1 MNDGF
6 TNAMQPT
13 ISEANLPA
21 PASTFEVLLI
31 TGMSGAGRS
40 HAADCL
46 EDMGW
51 YVVDN
56 LPPKLL
62 VPLVDMMTNAAGPST
77 KVSDNAAVHKLAAVI
92 DVRSRAYFDDLNEVL
107 SHLDDLGVR
116 TRILFLDAN
125 DDVLV
130 TRYEKVRRP
139 HPLQHGN
146 SLIDGIKEERQLL
159 QGLKKH
165 ADMTIDT
172 SQLNIHQ
179 LSTKLYEAM
188 VGSGPSTV
196 SVHIFSFGFKYGTP
210 TDADFVADVRFLPN
224 PYWVPSLREL
234 NGQDRAVSDYVL
246 SSSGAMEFLDA
257 YEKALMIAIDGYA
270 KEDKHFVTIAVGCTG
285 GQHRSVAMSEALAK
299 RLRAQGLEVS
309 VSARE
314 LRRRR

>member
-1 MNDGF
+1 MNDRF
-6 TNAMQPT
+6 TNAVQPT

-159 QGLKKH
+159 QGLKEH

-172 SQLNIHQ
+172 SRLNIHQ

>member
-1 MNDGF
+1 MSGENTTSKRND
-6 TNAMQPT
+6 
-13 ISEANLPA
+13 SDEANRPA

-62 VPLVDMMTNAAGPST
+62 VPLVDMMTNVAGPT
-77 KVSDNAAVHKLAAVI
+77 TAAADNAAVHKLAAVI

-116 TRILFLDAN
+116 TRILFLDAAN
-125 DDVLV
+125 DVLV

-146 SLIDGIKEERQLL
+146 SLINGIMEERQLL
-159 QGLKKH
+159 QGLKER

-172 SQLNIHQ
+172 SRLNIHQ

-234 NGQDRAVSDYVL
+234 NGQDKAVFDYVL
-246 SSSGAMEFLDA
+246 SSDGATEFLDA
-257 YEKALMIAIDGYA
+257 YEKALMIAINGYA

-285 GQHRSVAMSEALAK
+285 GQHRSVAMSEALAD
-299 RLRAQGLEVS
+299 RLRSHGLEVS

-314 LRRRR
+314 LRRRH

>member
-1 MNDGF
+1 MSGENTTSKRND
-6 TNAMQPT
+6 
-13 ISEANLPA
+13 SDEANRPA

-62 VPLVDMMTNAAGPST
+62 VPLVDMMTNVAGPAT
-77 KVSDNAAVHKLAAVI
+77 AAADNAAVHKLAAVI

-116 TRILFLDAN
+116 TRILFLDAAN
-125 DDVLV
+125 DVLV

-146 SLIDGIKEERQLL
+146 SLINGIMEERQLL
-159 QGLKKH
+159 QGLKER

-172 SQLNIHQ
+172 SRLNIHQ

-234 NGQDRAVSDYVL
+234 NGQDKAVSDYVL
-246 SSSGAMEFLDA
+246 SSDGATEFLDA
-257 YEKALMIAIDGYA
+257 YEKALMIAINGYA

-285 GQHRSVAMSEALAK
+285 GQHRSVAMSEALAD
-299 RLRAQGLEVS
+299 RLRSHGLEVS

-314 LRRRR
+314 LRRRH

>member
-77 KVSDNAAVHKLAAVI
+77 KVSDNASVHKLAAVI

-159 QGLKKH
+159 QGLKEH

>member
-6 TNAMQPT
+6 MNAMQPT

-159 QGLKKH
+159 QGLKEH

-172 SQLNIHQ
+172 SRLNIHQ

-234 NGQDRAVSDYVL
+234 NGQDKAVSDYVL

-299 RLRAQGLEVS
+299 RLRARGLEVS

>member
-172 SQLNIHQ
+172 SRLNIHQ